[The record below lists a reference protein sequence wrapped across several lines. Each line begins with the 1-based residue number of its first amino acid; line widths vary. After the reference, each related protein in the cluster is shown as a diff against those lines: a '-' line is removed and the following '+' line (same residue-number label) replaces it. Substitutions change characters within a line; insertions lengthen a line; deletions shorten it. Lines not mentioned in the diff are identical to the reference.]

1 MVAPGYRQGVTSF
14 EYAKISQFYYTPT
27 KKKQQQAE
35 PAHQQQQKYQQ
46 RLYVSLQAYIDTPAL
61 RPYFADLDF
70 PLVFL
75 LMLLICC
82 TYVHIYMLP

>member
-1 MVAPGYRQGVTSF
+1 MQKFHNFITHLQ
-14 EYAKISQFYYTPT
+14 K